1 MIGRLTGT
9 IDSHTQ
15 NPLIIDVH
23 GVGYLVHVPDHFL
36 SGIKPGKSHTIF
48 IHSHIREDAFDLYGF
63 STQAELALF
72 DLLLTVS
79 GVGPKTALA
88 VADRGVDAIETAVR
102 KSDVDFFITIPRLG
116 TKNAQKII
124 IELKSKLGS
133 TKILNLEGETGDT
146 KQVMDALASMGFQR
160 SEIREAIK
168 KLDVKDISVE
178 QKIRHALK
186 LLGKAAPT
194 R

>member
-9 IDSHTQ
+9 IDSHIN

-23 GVGYLVHVPDHFL
+23 GVGYVVRVPERYL
-36 SGIKPGKSHTIF
+36 ASIKPGRQHTLL

-63 STQAELALF
+63 ASKRELVLF
-72 DLLLTVS
+72 ELLLTVS
-79 GVGPKTALA
+79 GIGPKTALN
-88 VADRGVDAIETAVR
+88 VVDRGVESVEDSVR
-102 KSDVDFFITIPRLG
+102 KSDVDFFTTIPRLG

-133 TKILNLEGETGDT
+133 SHMLDLTGADSSET
-146 KQVMDALASMGFQR
+146 KQIVEALTSMGFDKQ
-160 SEIREAIK
+160 EIREALK
-168 KLDVKDISVE
+168 KLDTKDVTVE

-186 LLGKAAPT
+186 LLGK
-194 R
+194 

>member
-9 IDSHTQ
+9 IVSHLH

-23 GVGYLVHVPDHFL
+23 GVGYVVRVPERFL
-36 SGIKPGKSHTIF
+36 ASVKPGRQHTLL

-63 STQAELALF
+63 ATQQELVLF
-72 DLLLTVS
+72 ELLLTVS
-79 GVGPKTALA
+79 GIGPKTALG
-88 VADRGVDAIETAVR
+88 VVDRGVVSVEDAVR
-102 KSDVDFFITIPRLG
+102 KSDVDFFTTIPRLG

-133 TKILNLEGETGDT
+133 SQMLDLTGTDSSET
-146 KQVMDALASMGFQR
+146 KQIVEALSSMGFEKQ
-160 SEIREAIK
+160 EIREALK
-168 KLDVKDISVE
+168 KLDTKDVTVE

-186 LLGKAAPT
+186 YLGK
-194 R
+194 

>member
-9 IDSHTQ
+9 IDSNSN

-23 GVGYLVHVPDHFL
+23 GVGYVVHIPERYL
-36 SGIKPGKSHTIF
+36 TSIKPKSQHALF
-48 IHSHIREDAFDLYGF
+48 IHSHIRDDAFDLYGF
-63 STQAELALF
+63 VTQHELVLF
-72 DLLLTVS
+72 ELLLTVS
-79 GVGPKTALA
+79 GIGPKTALN
-88 VADRGVDAIETAVR
+88 VVDRGVDSVETAVR
-102 KSDVDFFITIPRLG
+102 KSDVDFFTTIPRLG

-133 TKILNLEGETGDT
+133 TKMLNLEGESGET
-146 KQVMDALASMGFQR
+146 KQVMDALARMGFDR
-160 SEIREAIK
+160 HEIREAIK
-168 KLDVKDISVE
+168 KFDAKDVTVE

-186 LLGKAAPT
+186 LLG

>member
-1 MIGRLTGT
+1 MIGKLTGT
-9 IDSHTQ
+9 IDSNVQ

-23 GVGYLVHVPDHFL
+23 GVGYLVRVPERL
-36 SGIKPGKSHTIF
+36 LATIKIGKTHALF

-63 STQAELALF
+63 ATQIELSF
-72 DLLLTVS
+72 FELLLTVS

-88 VADRGVDAIETAVR
+88 VIDRGVSEVETAVA
-102 KSDVDFFITIPRLG
+102 KGDVAFFTSIPRLG

-124 IELKSKLGS
+124 IELKGKLDLTEQS
-133 TKILNLEGETGDT
+133 GDT
-146 KQVMDALASMGFQR
+146 KQVSDALSGMGFEK

-168 KLDVKDISVE
+168 KLDAKDVSVE

-186 LLGKAAPT
+186 LLAK
-194 R
+194 